1 MKKERTALHFS
12 PESLFSVLSMNT
24 DVYETLEICDLDR
37 AFDGLLRAPESLLSF
52 IADLD
57 AIGPRLIGSEGERKA
72 QAFLRDRLQS
82 LGLEVTFDEFDV
94 KTYTRG
100 TTEVVLHVGGEDKT
114 LDGLSRVYSPP
125 TEGLQRFELLDLGR
139 GEEADFERA
148 GDRVA
153 GRAVFVSHVCPKKYQ
168 KALALGASAY
178 LEPSPD
184 KEDAIFLGCMPPG
197 GEIPNIPRVKLSA
210 SSGRAIVEAAR
221 GGPPLEISLR
231 LTGETLP
238 STSGNLVATLHGRT
252 GLPEIVIGAHMD
264 TFTLSPGSVDN
275 ATGIAV
281 VYEIA
286 RILARLPR
294 LRRTVRFVFFTGEEV
309 GRLGSIRYAGQNIAD
324 PASVG
329 AYFNFDVPVGG
340 DLVLHVQA
348 GEKEGGYWNEL
359 RETLDDP
366 FDFIHILR
374 RNSDHYS
381 FYRRGIPCIMMRANA
396 RPGQENTG
404 DFIHSRL
411 DTIDKVNPE
420 ELHRSARLSGRI
432 TLHLAEAKALPFGPF
447 EPAPDR
453 ADLYD
458 DT

>member
-1 MKKERTALHFS
+1 MTAEVS
-12 PESLFSVLSMNT
+12 
-24 DVYETLEICDLDR
+24 ETMEICDLDR
-37 AFDGLLRAPESLLSF
+37 ALGGALRSPEALLSF

-57 AIGPRLIGSEGERKA
+57 AIGPRLIGSEGERQA
-72 QAFLRDRLQS
+72 QAFLRDHLQA
-82 LGLEVTFDEFDV
+82 LGLEVTFDNFDV
-94 KTYTRG
+94 KTYARG
-100 TTEVVLHVGGEDKT
+100 ATEVVLHVDGEDKP
-114 LDGLSRVYSPP
+114 LQGLSRVYSPP
-125 TEGLQRFELLDLGR
+125 TEGLQRFELLDLGK
-139 GEEADFERA
+139 GEDGDFEEAS
-148 GDRVA
+148 DRVA
-153 GRAVFVSHVCPKKYQ
+153 GRAVFVSQVCPRKYQ

-184 KEDAIFLGCMPPG
+184 YEDAIFLGCMPPG

-210 SSGRAIVEAAR
+210 SSGRAIVEASGDGR
-221 GGPPLEISLR
+221 PFEISLR

-238 STSGNLVATLHGRT
+238 STSGNLIATLYGRT
-252 GLPEIVIGAHMD
+252 ALPEIVLGAHVD

-275 ATGIAV
+275 STGIAV
-281 VYEIA
+281 VCEIA
-286 RILARLPR
+286 RILAQLPR

-309 GRLGSIRYAGQNIAD
+309 GRLGSIRYAEHGVAD

-348 GEKEGGYWNEL
+348 GEKNDGYWNEL

-411 DTIDKVNPE
+411 DTIDKVNPG

-447 EPAPDR
+447 EPAPDE
-453 ADLYD
+453 AELYD